1 MVGST
6 AAFSPMMMSM
16 DMDRRAV
23 VKSAALGAAISAPK
37 LANAFEC
44 SPAEIDPETG
54 TCPVPKN
61 DIDKPKV
68 SLAPL
73 IQIMDHRGC
82 TRPRKEYKGKAS
94 GDGNDEMMVMVSMVD
109 IDSMYKVDMIPAFK
123 QRRQAMYGWKY
134 QDLLFTGYNGKF
146 KPLQKGDPGVD
157 PNDPAPWRPKTREL
171 REKLENAYK
180 VAADKK
186 A

>member
-1 MVGST
+1 
-6 AAFSPMMMSM
+6 M

-23 VKSAALGAAISAPK
+23 VKSAALGAAIATPK

-44 SPAEIDPETG
+44 SPAEIDVETG
-54 TCPVPKN
+54 ACPVPKN
-61 DIDKPKV
+61 DVDKPKV

-73 IQIMDHRGC
+73 IQIFDHRGC
-82 TRPRKEYKGKAS
+82 PRPRVEYKGKAS
-94 GDGNDEMMVMVSMVD
+94 GDDNDQMLVKVMMIDVD
-109 IDSMYKVDMIPAFK
+109 KSYTVAGIPAYK

-146 KPLQKGDPGVD
+146 KPLQAGDPGVD
-157 PNDPAPWRPKTREL
+157 PNDPTPWRPKTRQL

-180 VAADKK
+180 EATGITLPSEGAAG
-186 A
+186 AEGPSA